1 MRPVTE
7 MSSGYLRTQGGACDL
22 TDPSLL
28 PEGWVLNVCIF
39 VCFFRSLFEYLQ

>member
-7 MSSGYLRTQGGACDL
+7 MSSGYLRTQGEAYRL

-28 PEGWVLNVCIF
+28 PEGWVLNVCILF
-39 VCFFRSLFEYLQ
+39 VSSNLFEYLQ